1 MERAEGTIQFS
12 KPTSDAAV
20 SGISST
26 GTAINFT
33 NSGFN
38 NVQTFKPI
46 EKSAQELKMEEAERK

>member
-12 KPTSDAAV
+12 KPMTSDSANT
-20 SGISST
+20 GISSA

-38 NVQTFKPI
+38 NLQSFKPI
-46 EKSAQELKMEEAERK
+46 EKSAQ